1 MIQVMNSNSH
11 GIAFLKKSGG
21 QKTDKFNYIS
31 FLRQMQIL
39 KKKLV
44 NVGNE
49 KGTVYE
55 VINSEFGEYGF
66 TIIYRTKG
74 PKSRLHK
81 HQGIDKSYDPQ
92 KLILLQGKMHMNFV
106 SEEGEKQE
114 LLLEQGDY
122 IEIPK
127 NISHDYKCLEDSIFL
142 EQREQKYDKS
152 NADVQYV

>member
-1 MIQVMNSNSH
+1 
-11 GIAFLKKSGG
+11 
-21 QKTDKFNYIS
+21 
-31 FLRQMQIL
+31 MQIL
-39 KKKLV
+39 KKKLI

-55 VINSEFGEYGF
+55 VINSEFGGYGF

-74 PKSRLHK
+74 PKSRLHV
-81 HQGIDKSYDPQ
+81 HRGIDKSYDPQ
-92 KLILLQGKMHMNFV
+92 KLILLQGKMDMNFV
-106 SEEGEKQE
+106 SEGGEKQK

-127 NISHDYKCLEDSIFL
+127 NVLHNYECLEDCIFL

-152 NADVQYV
+152 NADVQYK